1 MSITSQNKELF
12 NDYEGFVEK
21 FKPKKTTD
29 DCYTPP
35 LVYDAV
41 ADWVSE
47 TYGLNKADFC
57 RPFYPGGDYEH
68 FDYNGRVAVD
78 NPPFSILSQIISFY
92 IEHGIRF
99 FLFSPTLSGLVRYS
113 DRCTALVVGV
123 DITYENG
130 ATIAT
135 SFITNLEPENIR
147 MRTSPTLYKAV
158 QEANVRNRQ
167 KQKKQLPKYS
177 YPLSVVSSAAVYP
190 YSKYGIDFVITRDES
205 VRISSL
211 DSQRK
216 AKKSIFGCGLL
227 ISDRLKAE
235 REKAEREKAEREKAE
250 REKAELW
257 ELSDNELNMIAALN
271 QGGFSMPG
279 RRIEDEQTA
288 SQSRQRQ

>member
-1 MSITSQNKELF
+1 MSAISQNKELF

-21 FKPKKTTD
+21 FKSKKTTD

-47 TYGLNKADFC
+47 TYGLNKDDFC

-68 FDYNGRVAVD
+68 YDYNGRIAVD

-92 IEHGIRF
+92 IERGIRF

-113 DRCTALVVGV
+113 DVCTALAVGV

-130 ATIAT
+130 ATLPT

-147 MRTSPTLYKAV
+147 MRTPPTLYKAV
-158 QEANVRNRQ
+158 HEANARNRQ
-167 KQKKQLPKYS
+167 EQKKQLPKYA
-177 YPLSVVSSAAVYP
+177 YPLSVVSAAAIYP
-190 YSKYGIDFVITRDES
+190 YSKYGIDFVIPRDES
-205 VRISSL
+205 IRISAL
-211 DSQRK
+211 EAQRK
-216 AKKSIFGCGLL
+216 NKKNIFGCGLL

-235 REKAEREKAEREKAE
+235 REKAEREKAER
-250 REKAELW
+250 W
-257 ELSDNELNMIAALN
+257 ELSENELNMITALN
-271 QGGFSMPG
+271 QQGGFLNLFLTEVMGIS
-279 RRIEDEQTA
+279 
-288 SQSRQRQ
+288 